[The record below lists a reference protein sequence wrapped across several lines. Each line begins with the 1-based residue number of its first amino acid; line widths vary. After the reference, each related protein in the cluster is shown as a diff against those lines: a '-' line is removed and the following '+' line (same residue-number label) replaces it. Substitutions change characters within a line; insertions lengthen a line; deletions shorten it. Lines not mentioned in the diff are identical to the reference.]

1 MFELS
6 TAFLCK
12 GGFRKEIRAGEP
24 STLHPS
30 PHLLITQPIAV
41 IWNNLW
47 LLCLRK
53 AIHGPVFSEIYTPGT
68 HMLAL
73 PGHVGDMTLGI
84 GAFTPASSGPQPLY
98 PAWECRKV
106 SQDVCLR

>member
-1 MFELS
+1 
-6 TAFLCK
+6 
-12 GGFRKEIRAGEP
+12 
-24 STLHPS
+24 
-30 PHLLITQPIAV
+30 
-41 IWNNLW
+41 
-47 LLCLRK
+47 
-53 AIHGPVFSEIYTPGT
+53 
-68 HMLAL
+68 MLAL